1 MDIQQYLPFCIVKL
15 KTLIYLLYQIIG
27 TTVTK
32 HSAFWCHLCNTYTW
46 CPIYMG
52 TFWFLLRKTL
62 HQSPHHRQLDYLC
75 LLLWTFCLKNWPRAW
90 WLMILITKRVFCWDG
105 ACLLLQLIELR
116 KFVAYLQLIV
126 PFQYALRYQLIFTCF
141 NFLPCCF
148 DNSRYLIG
156 SQKPIRRKSS
166 TCLNYLATRENHQ
179 RICKKKYL
187 RMRN

>member
-1 MDIQQYLPFCIVKL
+1 MAQLWPSILLFGATYVTP
-15 KTLIYLLYQIIG
+15 TLG
-27 TTVTK
+27 VP
-32 HSAFWCHLCNTYTW
+32 YTW
-46 CPIYMG
+46 VLSDFFYEKLFIKVPI
-52 TFWFLLRKTL
+52 TVNLTICVCSFEL
-62 HQSPHHRQLDYLC
+62 
-75 LLLWTFCLKNWPRAW
+75 FCLKNWPRAW